1 MDKQRRSDDPI
12 PDVLA
17 EADELSEHVKTL
29 ALNLAIYL
37 AKLKARAK
45 SEHLDRLDPEFIRL
59 VNGTVNVLREI
70 SIVLNAA
77 GNKDKMAWEV
87 PTGRHS
93 KDQIEVKLH
102 GILEQCTR
110 VLDSLHQARDMI
122 A

>member
-1 MDKQRRSDDPI
+1 MEKRSRVEDPI

-17 EADELSEHVKTL
+17 EADELSEQVKTL

-37 AKLKARAK
+37 AKLKSRAR
-45 SEHLDRLDPEFIRL
+45 SEHLDRLEPEFIRL
-59 VNGTVNVLREI
+59 VNGTVKVVREI
-70 SIVLNAA
+70 ATVLNAA
-77 GNKDKMAWEV
+77 RNKDRMAWEV
-87 PTGRHS
+87 PSGRLS